1 MIMVSLCM
9 FEIQALFDNNVIS
22 VLKIEQM
29 DPHEKIQI
37 NIDIDFPATPYD
49 VISLDIQD
57 EMGTHMNELE
67 EGLKWN
73 KSRRLQRYCTESNG
87 LKCEKIED
95 QLKRAQIAFET
106 GGGCNIIGNISVNRV
121 PGNFHIESYAYMQL
135 LAMLGQQINLT
146 HTIHN
151 LSFGNKRVL
160 KSVQK
165 KFKDKA
171 GEFIS
176 LIGHKEISE
185 ELGTSTNYQ
194 LNLVPT
200 RYRDYFG
207 FKHSFVY
214 QYTYTV
220 GSENIGNEVVYFKY
234 FINGITGDYM
244 QTADTFLQFIIGIC
258 TIIGGV
264 FTMFHIL
271 SVMLNKSIN
280 VLYKERIGKKD

>member
-1 MIMVSLCM
+1 MIIVSLCM
-9 FEIQALFDNNVIS
+9 FEIQALFDNNVVR

-57 EMGTHMNELE
+57 EMGTHMVNVKDSIKKL
-67 EGLKWN
+67 LKQV
-73 KSRRLQRYCTESNG
+73 KG
-87 LKCEKIED
+87 V
-95 QLKRAQIAFET
+95 
-106 GGGCNIIGNISVNRV
+106 IIGDISVNRV
-121 PGNFHIESYAYMQL
+121 PGNFHIESHAYMQL

-160 KSVQK
+160 RSVQK
-165 KFKDKA
+165 KIKDKT
-171 GEFIS
+171 GEFKY

-200 RYRDYFG
+200 LYRDNFG
-207 FKHSFVY
+207 FKHSVVY

-220 GSENIGNEVVYFKY
+220 GSENIGNKVVYFKY
-234 FINGITGDYM
+234 FINGITVDYM
-244 QTADTFLQFIIGIC
+244 QTADTFLQFIIRIC